1 MGKAHADANHK
12 SDAQHNGKD
21 AALRAFAVFSLLCG
35 THAPHTIQLQH
46 TREQPSRFYT
56 HSSSC
61 SVLLCLSAPAIT
73 VVPLTPMLLLTRL
86 HTCTETAKA
95 EIAIIVELK
104 EELAQLATSIGLE
117 TDKQKEYLNQTQMST
132 THIAAMRADIE
143 TLKSE
148 RQALEQQMGK

>member
-12 SDAQHNGKD
+12 SNAQHNGKD
-21 AALRAFAVFSLLCG
+21 AALRAFAVFSLICG

-61 SVLLCLSAPAIT
+61 SVLLCLSASAIT

-86 HTCTETAKA
+86 HTC
-95 EIAIIVELK
+95 
-104 EELAQLATSIGLE
+104 
-117 TDKQKEYLNQTQMST
+117 
-132 THIAAMRADIE
+132 IE
-143 TLKSE
+143 T
-148 RQALEQQMGK
+148 QQDNSKTVS

>member
-1 MGKAHADANHK
+1 MQIQFAAASNTNNCKNKCKRKKKKERRGMGKAHADANHK
-12 SDAQHNGKD
+12 SNAQHNGKD
-21 AALRAFAVFSLLCG
+21 AALRAFAVFSLICG

-86 HTCTETAKA
+86 HTCTET
-95 EIAIIVELK
+95 
-104 EELAQLATSIGLE
+104 
-117 TDKQKEYLNQTQMST
+117 
-132 THIAAMRADIE
+132 
-143 TLKSE
+143 
-148 RQALEQQMGK
+148 QQDNSKTVS